1 MKNFKIVEN
10 VSKYIFSTNSEN
22 NVSNYSLL
30 FFRIAISVELIVVH
44 GLKKLGIP
52 NGVAEVIPNPYNIPH
67 WINENI
73 ALAANLICPILLIFG
88 LFTRL
93 ATLPILAVTLS
104 GYFIVHGHDSLL
116 VRDIPFV
123 YSLCFLF
130 LTFMG
135 AGKYSL
141 DYIISKNSIH
151 HD

>member
-1 MKNFKIVEN
+1 MKNVKI
-10 VSKYIFSTNSEN
+10 STRLN
-22 NVSNYSLL
+22 SLL
-30 FFRIAISVELIVVH
+30 FAESTNTQQAIVLLCFRVLLSLELIVVH

-52 NGVAEVIPNPYNIPH
+52 NGVAEVIPNPYNMPL

-73 ALAANLICPILLIFG
+73 ALAANLICPILVILG

-116 VRDIPFV
+116 VRDIPFM

-130 LTFMG
+130 LTFTG

-141 DYIISKNSIH
+141 DTIIAKNTIN